1 MPPHPRDM
9 RRPLAHPRLLRPLGR
24 GGTAQ
29 HPEIRP
35 PVAGRLTRRRY
46 VVYSNRNRDIAGTI
60 LNRFFYTM
68 TFSHINPVSLRDQVV
83 EQVRK
88 AIIEG
93 RLLPEDRI
101 TEAALTRELGVSR
114 TPVREALILLQGEGL
129 ITYIPNRGA
138 FVRSFDAER
147 VEHIFSTRCNLENF
161 TAELVINRLTEAD
174 FIRLESLIERQR
186 QAMADQDWQA
196 ARSRDVDFHWH
207 LVQRSEHA
215 YLQRLWRELV
225 AQVAALLHLRARGL
239 PYDEYQ
245 VITDHQAIVAAYRS
259 RDLAAVQ
266 DLNRR
271 INDRVA
277 EECRVALSQLKHG

>member
-1 MPPHPRDM
+1 
-9 RRPLAHPRLLRPLGR
+9 
-24 GGTAQ
+24 
-29 HPEIRP
+29 
-35 PVAGRLTRRRY
+35 
-46 VVYSNRNRDIAGTI
+46 
-60 LNRFFYTM
+60 M

-129 ITYIPNRGA
+129 IAYVPNRGA
-138 FVRSFDAER
+138 FVRPFDAER
-147 VEHIFSTRCNLENF
+147 VEHIFSARCNLENF
-161 TAELVINRLTEAD
+161 TAELIIDRLTAAD
-174 FIRLESLIERQR
+174 FTRLEGLIERQR
-186 QAMADQDWQA
+186 VAMTEQDWQA
-196 ARSRDVDFHWH
+196 ARSRDVDFHWY

-239 PYDEYQ
+239 RHDEYQ
-245 VITDHQAIVAAYRS
+245 VIDDHQALVTAYRS
-259 RDLAAVQ
+259 RDLDAVQ

-271 INDRVA
+271 VNARVA
-277 EECRVALSQLKHG
+277 EECRVALARLKSQ